1 MVGTATHERY
11 AWDAMI
17 HAPFDAEVVAVR
29 DGIGEPAWIHPV
41 REVFRMVRN
50 AVTFRESKLPMV
62 LGNHV
67 ILQHADGIFAGFAH
81 LRPGS
86 VAVAVS
92 QSVRTGDVLGRV
104 GHTGNSTNPHLH
116 FQLMDTD
123 DLLKAKGIPVAFR
136 AYEVRAGD
144 SWRPVSGGVPRRAE
158 RILYEDV
165 KRQSRGE

>member
-50 AVTFRESKLPMV
+50 AVTFRESKLPIV

-67 ILQHADGIFAGFAH
+67 ILRHADGVFAG
-81 LRPGS
+81 S
-86 VAVAVS
+86 
-92 QSVRTGDVLGRV
+92 RT
-104 GHTGNSTNPHLH
+104 
-116 FQLMDTD
+116 
-123 DLLKAKGIPVAFR
+123 
-136 AYEVRAGD
+136 
-144 SWRPVSGGVPRRAE
+144 
-158 RILYEDV
+158 
-165 KRQSRGE
+165 